1 MLNVKENK
9 MLIKNRKNGHRDYL
23 WNSIYEL
30 RKDIT
35 NYVLKCKAKNKRIKL
50 DKLNHKAELIMKYS
64 EKLKK
69 FQETPTLR

>member
-1 MLNVKENK
+1 

-50 DKLNHKAELIMKYS
+50 HKLDHKAELIIKYS

>member
-1 MLNVKENK
+1 

-50 DKLNHKAELIMKYS
+50 HKLDHN
-64 EKLKK
+64 
-69 FQETPTLR
+69 R

>member
-1 MLNVKENK
+1 MNSLEELKA
-9 MLIKNRKNGHRDYL
+9 KNPLVHC
-23 WNSIYEL
+23 
-30 RKDIT
+30 IT

-50 DKLNHKAELIMKYS
+50 HKLDHKAELIIKYS